1 MHNFDPSDLDPATA
15 DGALNYNVYSLWSPI
30 LHPQICGFLP
40 CPLQLTNCLCSSK
53 PLRTAHEGGSIL
65 MWCLVETK
73 ARYDWAIIEG
83 EQYESSHCSRFRN
96 GDFSVLRR
104 QLWFLPLLFL
114 IAFAFTSENCFDTVK
129 KKKHHSSK
137 MWYDIHRVFTCVHEA
152 VDFVS
157 WLKCVNGREQW
168 TFWRHI
174 TQMTLSDEG
183 PLAADGRMKTGEGRT
198 VGRCTSAK
206 VN

>member
-1 MHNFDPSDLDPATA
+1 MHNFDPSTLDPATA

-53 PLRTAHEGGSIL
+53 PLRTAREGGSIL
-65 MWCLVETK
+65 MWCLVETE
-73 ARYDWAIIEG
+73 AWYDWAIIDG
-83 EQYESSHCSRFRN
+83 EWYESSHCSRFKN

-104 QLWFLPLLFL
+104 ELRVLPLLFL
-114 IAFAFTSENCFDTVK
+114 IAFAFTSEKFFHTVQ
-129 KKKHHSSK
+129 KHHRSK
-137 MWYDIHRVFTCVHEA
+137 MWRSVRWVFTCVHES

-157 WLKCVNGREQW
+157 WLKCVNRREQW
-168 TFWRHI
+168 TFWRRI
-174 TQMTLSDEG
+174 TQVSLSDEG
-183 PLAADGRMKTGEGRT
+183 PLAAAGGMQTGEWRT
-198 VGRCTSAK
+198 VGRCTSSK